1 MILKKI
7 WKMMDILANNNYINR
22 TRLKTCFFLVKKTM
36 SYQTHYFKPISLN
49 KLSIDVVSSV

>member
-1 MILKKI
+1 
-7 WKMMDILANNNYINR
+7 MDILANNNYINR